1 VILDRAHSVE
11 GPAELAVKLPH
22 PERAVVD
29 ITKLRDYCLNPRHTR
44 GRHKARVFG
53 AVLGITRDNAGL
65 LRRAL
70 LAEPPPPRATESD
83 EDGYGKRYVLDW
95 AVAGPGGTATVRS
108 SWIVLTGE
116 DFPRL
121 TSCYVL

>member
-1 VILDRAHSVE
+1 MT
-11 GPAELAVKLPH
+11 LPH

-29 ITKLRDYCLNPRHTR
+29 VAKLRDYCLNPRHAR
-44 GRHKARVFG
+44 GRHKAKVF
-53 AVLGITRDNAGL
+53 ASALGITQHNAGV

-70 LAEPPPPRATESD
+70 LEAASSAEVTEGD
-83 EDGYGKRYVLDW
+83 KDDYGQRYLLDCE
-95 AVAGPGGTATVRS
+95 VAGPAGNATVRG
-108 SWIVLTGE
+108 SWIVLGGE

>member
-1 VILDRAHSVE
+1 VPSLLCDSQ
-11 GPAELAVKLPH
+11 H

-29 ITKLRDYCLNPRHTR
+29 MAKLRDYCLNPRHTR
-44 GRHKARVFG
+44 GRHKARVL
-53 AVLGITRDNAGL
+53 ASALGITQSNASL

-70 LAEPPPPRATESD
+70 LEAVFSAEATAGD
-83 EDGYGKRYVLDW
+83 RDNYGQRYVVDCE
-95 AVAGPGGTATVRS
+95 VTGPAGKATVR
-108 SWIVLTGE
+108 IVLSEE